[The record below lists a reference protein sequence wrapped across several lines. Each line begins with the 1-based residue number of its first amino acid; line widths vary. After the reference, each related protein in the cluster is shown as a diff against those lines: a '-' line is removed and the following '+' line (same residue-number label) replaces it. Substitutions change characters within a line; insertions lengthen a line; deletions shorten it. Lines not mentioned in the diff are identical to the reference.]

1 MSLVPENRSNGR
13 FTNGQGSND
22 LAMVRKNAPL
32 ANPETLPTDLGAL
45 EVDARRDE
53 EPAAS
58 AIILPLMME
67 QEDYYTPP
75 QAARILKLS
84 HQRITQILQSGEME
98 GK

>member
-1 MSLVPENRSNGR
+1 
-13 FTNGQGSND
+13 
-22 LAMVRKNAPL
+22 MVRKNAPL
-32 ANPETLPTDLGAL
+32 VNPETLPTDLGAL
-45 EVDARRDE
+45 EVDARRGE

-58 AIILPLMME
+58 AILPLMMK